1 MVATRKF
8 RLVWIVFGWLLVL
21 AVTYLSLT
29 PKPPETSVEFGDKIG
44 HLIAYAT
51 LMSWWHQIERNA
63 CRLALLFILMGLAL
77 EILQS
82 MGGDR
87 QGDIF
92 DMAANGLGVGLG
104 WIAARFAFGWS
115 GRKLAP

>member
-1 MVATRKF
+1 MTTPRIY
-8 RLVWIVFGWLLVL
+8 RLAWIVSGWFLVL
-21 AVTYLSLT
+21 MVTYLSLT
-29 PKPPETSVEFGDKIG
+29 PAPPETSVEFGDKLG
-44 HLIAYAT
+44 HLMAYAA
-51 LMSWWHQIERNA
+51 LMGWWHQIERNA

-77 EILQS
+77 EMLQS

-92 DMAANGLGVGLG
+92 DMAANSLGVGLG